1 MRKTNVKIHKYKEEK
16 SKKQGKIKLKHLQ
29 QKRGI
34 TLIALIV
41 TVIVLLILA
50 GVTIATLNG
59 DNGILTKA
67 DEAKLSTELSR
78 YKEELELYKVEKYNE
93 NRNFEEETLTAGK
106 VELNYNTKE
115 SGETGNIKTIIPDIS
130 DEYFEKLEVIKGE
143 LLINTQN
150 EKEVR
155 VAQRLGIEVNP
166 YDIRDG
172 VLWSS
177 NGNLLL
183 MDENTGSLTIPDS
196 VTAIGE
202 GAFAN
207 LEGLRTIII
216 PSTVKRIERNAFS
229 NNTTLETVIMQEKVN
244 SDGTIEG
251 VEYIGN
257 NAFRSCTAL
266 TTVQM
271 ANSVTE
277 VMEAI
282 FEYDN
287 SLKTIDLSDNITNI
301 SEYMFHACTNLETIE
316 IPDGIVKIGNQAFS
330 GCSNLTAIK
339 IPKSV
344 TSIGSTAFIGC
355 TKLTNIDL
363 SGNTNFTFEDG
374 ILLGNNETEMI
385 IILESAV
392 DGNTFTV
399 PDTVTTLSTGQID
412 RFTNVTKVEMPA
424 SVNSIEPLFINKYI
438 TEVEID
444 SDNEIYETDGK
455 AIYTKDENNKT
466 LVRYYK
472 NEDSVNIEKQIKKI
486 GGHAFNS
493 KSLSNIEL
501 PDTLETIDSQ
511 AFTECVNLKSIEL
524 GVNVKDLNNMSI
536 YGSRIEKITFKEDSE
551 GNTNPNYS
559 IRNAKCNGEE
569 TEALFNGDGTV
580 FVSPIKPSG
589 VIRTYEIPKGIKQI
603 AVLAFHNQTQMTN
616 IIIPNTV
623 EKIGSSFNF
632 CSSLTSIEIPSSIKE
647 INTSCFDNATN
658 LREIRIHKKNDGTLT
673 GSPWGC
679 IYGDRAIIWDE

>member
-1 MRKTNVKIHKYKEEK
+1 MRETKVKTRIIERKTIR
-16 SKKQGKIKLKHLQ
+16 KKQEKIKALKE
-29 QKRGI
+29 KKGF
-34 TLIALIV
+34 TLVALIV

-150 EKEVR
+150 ENEVR

-216 PSTVKRIERNAFS
+216 PSTVKRIERNAFR

-251 VEYIGN
+251 VEYIGT
-257 NAFRSCTAL
+257 NAFMECTNL

-271 ANSVTE
+271 SNSVNE
-277 VMEAI
+277 FGSQV
-282 FEYDN
+282 FYLDS
-287 SLKTIDLSDNITNI
+287 SLKTIKLSDRMTYIP
-301 SEYMFHACTNLETIE
+301 EYMFSLCANLEIVDIPEGVTE
-316 IPDGIVKIGNQAFS
+316 IRGRAFS
-330 GCSNLTAIK
+330 DCSKLTTIK

-344 TSIGSTAFIGC
+344 TYIDSTAFNSC
-355 TKLTNIDL
+355 LKLVNIDL
-363 SGNTNFTFEDG
+363 SENSNFSFKDG
-374 ILLGNNETEMI
+374 ILLGNNGTEMK
-385 IILESAV
+385 IILASAV
-392 DGNTFTV
+392 DENTFTV
-399 PDTVTTLSTGQID
+399 PDTVTKLSDGQI
-412 RFTNVTKVEMPA
+412 NQYKNITKVKIPA
-424 SVNSIEPLFINKYI
+424 SVNSISANFISNNI

-444 SDNEIYETDGK
+444 SANETYEADGK

-466 LVRYYK
+466 LVRYYA
-472 NEDSVNIEKQIKKI
+472 NESNVDIEKSIKTI
-486 GGHAFNS
+486 
-493 KSLSNIEL
+493 KSLAFYNKELTEVQL
-501 PDTLETIDSQ
+501 PDTLETIESQ
-511 AFTECVNLKSIEL
+511 AFNGCKNLKSLKL
-524 GVNVKDLNNMSI
+524 GANVKSLYNMSI
-536 YGSRIEKITFKEDSE
+536 FGSGIEEIEISED
-551 GNTNPNYS
+551 NPNYS
-559 IRNAKCNGEE
+559 IREGAICNGEE
-569 TEALFNGDGTV
+569 VEALYNKDGTI
-580 FVSPIKPSG
+580 FISPIKSYG
-589 VIRTYEIPKGIKQI
+589 TIITYEIPEGVKKIFDY
-603 AVLAFHNQTQMTN
+603 AFHSQNQMTSV
-616 IIIPNTV
+616 IIPNSLEEIGISFIACEALTSIDIPNSV
-623 EKIGSSFNF
+623 EKIGA
-632 CSSLTSIEIPSSIKE
+632 T
-647 INTSCFDNATN
+647 CFSNSTN
-658 LREIRIHKKNDGTLT
+658 LRQIRIHKKRDSIK